1 MQSASFLTNS
11 LQESKVSFIG
21 SNGSPFL
28 GSNGSPFLGSSLV
41 CESTEGVYE
50 LWGWGENEL

>member
-21 SNGSPFL
+21 SNG
-28 GSNGSPFLGSSLV
+28 GPFLGSSLV